1 MTNEELALSLRRL
14 YRLTAFFG
22 ATGFVSYFCARGWQ
36 PALSFGLGA
45 VGSFGN
51 LWLFSW
57 LSDAISPGDHSRK
70 PWKAGLFAARYALLL
85 LLGYVIVKALKV
97 NGLAAILGLFVS
109 TVAVLVSLAFEIIQS
124 MARSISRTGE

>member
-1 MTNEELALSLRRL
+1 MTNDEFQLSLRRL
-14 YRLTAFFG
+14 YWLTAFFG
-22 ATGFVSYFCARGWQ
+22 AAGFVSYFWVRGLQ

-57 LSDAISPGDHSRK
+57 LSNAISPGAHARK
-70 PWKAGLFAARYALLL
+70 PWKAGLFAGRYAVLL

-97 NGLAAILGLFVS
+97 NGLAVILGLLAS
-109 TVAVLVSLAFEIIQS
+109 AAAVLASLTFEIVQS
-124 MARSISRTGE
+124 TARGISR